1 MSSPASVILTLATW
15 AHDRAAIA
23 SVRRRVFIEEQGVSE
38 EEEWDASDSD
48 CVHVLAFTAKRDVVG
63 TARLDDTGKIGRVAV
78 IREWR
83 GKGVGARLVEALIE
97 HARQKGFERVH
108 LNAQVT
114 ALDFYR
120 RLGFDPDGPVFDE
133 AGIPHRRMERATG
146 HERRA

>member
-1 MSSPASVILTLATW
+1 MLTAAPVSLTFATW
-15 AHDRAAIA
+15 ADDRAAIEA
-23 SVRRRVFIEEQGVSE
+23 VRRRVFIEEQGVPE
-38 EEEWDASDSD
+38 DEEWDASDPD
-48 CVHVLAFTAKRDVVG
+48 CVHVLAIAAKRDVVG

-120 RLGFDPDGPVFDE
+120 RLGFDASGPVFDE

-146 HERRA
+146 NERRA